1 MQQLIT
7 LEQLTQLEHQIEQLL
22 LADEYPDDFPQQLEN
37 LVALRHQQVEVV
49 LKQPDLSRAVF
60 DDVVARTQAMKGLLQ
75 QHKDRIGA
83 QLVRSKKA
91 LNHYRSTAIFNNT
104 DNNH

>member
-22 LADEYPDDFPQQLEN
+22 LAEEYPDDFPQQLEN

-49 LKQPDLSRAVF
+49 LKQPDLSRAIF

-83 QLVRSKKA
+83 QLVRSKKSPKS
-91 LNHYRSTAIFNNT
+91 LSLYSNIQQHGQ
-104 DNNH
+104 

>member
-1 MQQLIT
+1 MSQLIT

-22 LADEYPDDFPQQLEN
+22 LAEEYPDDFPQQLEN

-83 QLVRSKKA
+83 QLVRSKKVP
-91 LNHYRSTAIFNNT
+91 NHYRSTAIFNNT

>member
-1 MQQLIT
+1 MSQLIT

-22 LADEYPDDFPQQLEN
+22 LAEEYPDDFPQQLEN

-83 QLVRSKKA
+83 QLVRSKKKP
-91 LNHYRSTAIFNNT
+91 
-104 DNNH
+104 